1 MREEALD
8 WFESALV
15 DLDEARK
22 AHLRGS
28 YHLAVFLAHQSVEK
42 ALRAFIIAF
51 KRIRPPKTHDLVE
64 LATIASI
71 PLEENELEAV
81 SELSPY
87 YTISRYPNAGL
98 RKPWR
103 EISQG
108 TSQRMLSIAEKI
120 VEKISRSLKEQ
131 NQREA
136 R

>member
-28 YHLAVFLAHQSVEK
+28 YHLAVFLAHQTVEK
-42 ALRAFIIAF
+42 ALKAFIMAF

-64 LATIASI
+64 LVTIASI
-71 PLEENELEAV
+71 QLEPDEVEAV

-98 RKPWR
+98 RKPWK
-103 EISQG
+103 EITQG
-108 TSQRMLSIAEKI
+108 TSQRMLSTAEKI
-120 VEKISRSLKEQ
+120 VEKIGKLLKEQ
-131 NQREA
+131 NQGETH
-136 R
+136 

>member
-28 YHLAVFLAHQSVEK
+28 YHLSVFLAHQAVEK
-42 ALRAFIIAF
+42 ALKAFMIAF
-51 KRIRPPKTHDLVE
+51 RRIGPPKSHDLVE
-64 LATIASI
+64 LATLASI
-71 PLEENELEAV
+71 SLEPNEMEAL

-98 RKPWR
+98 RKPWKEIAQGNPPKNVDNSR
-103 EISQG
+103 EN
-108 TSQRMLSIAEKI
+108 R
-120 VEKISRSLKEQ
+120 
-131 NQREA
+131 
-136 R
+136 